1 MKAMIFAAGLGKR
14 LGDLTNELPKALVDI
29 NGKSALRIAVEKIAG
44 SGFEDIIVNI
54 HHHPGIMKEEIDKLR
69 RDGYRITIS
78 DESEELLDTGGG
90 LYKARD
96 FFDDKPF
103 LVYNVDIFTD
113 LNLRT
118 LYDYH
123 LGSESIATLAVRHRP
138 GNRMLLVDGKGRM
151 RGWCNNAAKEEIST
165 VENRKGLEE
174 IAFTGIHIVSP
185 AIFELMQE
193 GIYSMTSLYLMLA
206 GSRHI
211 NTWLY
216 DEGYWFDCGTPANLE
231 KIRKHLAK
239 CSG

>member
-1 MKAMIFAAGLGKR
+1 MKAMIFAAGLGTR
-14 LGDLTNELPKALVDI
+14 LGNLTKEVPKALVDI
-29 NGKSALRIAVEKIAG
+29 NGKSALRIAVEKITK
-44 SGFEDIIVNI
+44 SGFDDIIVNL
-54 HHHPGIMKEEIDKLR
+54 HHHPDIMKEEIEKIR
-69 RDGYRITIS
+69 KDGYRITIS

-90 LYKARD
+90 LFKARD

-113 LNLRT
+113 LNLRL

-123 LGSESIATLAVRHRP
+123 LDSGSIATLAVRHRT
-138 GNRMLLVDGKGRM
+138 GNRMLLVDAKGRM
-151 RGWCNNAAKEEIST
+151 RGWCNNQVKEEIST

-174 IAFTGIHIVSP
+174 IAFSGIHVISP

-193 GIYSMTSLYLMLA
+193 GIYSMISLYLMLA
-206 GSRHI
+206 GSKYI

-239 CSG
+239 L